1 MRRNMALTSAS
12 ASATTSPL
20 PPPPILLEDG
30 EEDVLENLRDEVR
43 PEITRSKSRSLS
55 VVRTTSGK
63 GKGRRT
69 AGVAF
74 MSIGLMVGYGGFK
87 PLQSRGTGEVIGLG
101 SSISTTT
108 AFSPPIRHPQPFAF
122 STSPDPSS
130 THSTTFDYSVRPHDH
145 PEPPPEPYSFKRLIG
160 RTSAWA
166 CTTLYLT
173 SRLPQIWKN
182 VSFLLP
188 IYLWHSG

>member
-1 MRRNMALTSAS
+1 
-12 ASATTSPL
+12 
-20 PPPPILLEDG
+20 
-30 EEDVLENLRDEVR
+30 
-43 PEITRSKSRSLS
+43 
-55 VVRTTSGK
+55 
-63 GKGRRT
+63 
-69 AGVAF
+69 
-74 MSIGLMVGYGGFK
+74 
-87 PLQSRGTGEVIGLG
+87 VIGLG